1 MLGKSNTLRSA
12 FNNSTKLMIS
22 IGWHAL
28 PHPIYHL
35 QLQNHFS
42 LTSFTLT
49 AGARGGTRITIRH
62 TSPIWATNSIERS
75 SSVITQIQYTMKIN
89 QLKSNPIMLL
99 PNPVCIHNSTW
110 FTRQN
115 STKKPFENAI
125 NCGSVV
131 QRASQSPKT
140 KKLKRN
146 FHACLRWA
154 PQTNKKLHF
163 ILTDRRNTTHP
174 ITKTRSNI
182 PRVGWYK

>member
-140 KKLKRN
+140 TKIKAKFSCLSQVGATNQQKTTFHFKR
-146 FHACLRWA
+146 
-154 PQTNKKLHF
+154 QTQHNA
-163 ILTDRRNTTHP
+163 
-174 ITKTRSNI
+174 SN
-182 PRVGWYK
+182 YKNSE